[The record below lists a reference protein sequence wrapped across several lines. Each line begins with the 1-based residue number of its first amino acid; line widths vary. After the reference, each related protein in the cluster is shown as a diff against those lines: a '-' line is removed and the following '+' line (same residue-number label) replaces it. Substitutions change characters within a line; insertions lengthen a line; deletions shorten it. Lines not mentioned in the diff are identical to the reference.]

1 MARITKKQI
10 EVMLDLVKIEAALAG
25 VKKPE
30 QFRVMNPNGY
40 STSSYKALVWLD
52 PENGSTTQNTEL
64 GYHSWESNKE
74 IIAGLRGIH
83 NGLRTANNLR

>member
-1 MARITKKQI
+1 MARITQKQI
-10 EVMLDLVKIEAALAG
+10 EALLDLVKIEASLAG
-25 VKKPE
+25 VTKPE

-52 PENGSTTQNTEL
+52 PKDGSTTQNTEL
-64 GYHSWESNKE
+64 GYHAWDSNKE
-74 IIAGLRGIH
+74 IVAGLRGIH